1 MISVVSKKSRD
12 PRIQIIFSTSY
23 TLNGEISTAI
33 SFTPKLIVTLHSL
46 CHDPT
51 SPGGAN
57 PTYAPF
63 PGISSS

>member
-33 SFTPKLIVTLHSL
+33 GFTPKLIILHSTCL
-46 CHDPT
+46 L
-51 SPGGAN
+51 A
-57 PTYAPF
+57 
-63 PGISSS
+63 SSQSVRGS